1 MKTRLDCDTEI
12 LLNNSKNEK
21 VIFDLYINGKKQ
33 TKRISTEILKIDEN
47 NQYGQA
53 MTKSLQYGCIYKQ
66 EHPPSLTE
74 VNRILDKISHDN
86 NIGHLFIADI
96 KFHDINCKTLFFNEI
111 YPPTFEKY
119 KKMEP
124 FEQLILELIITVRNE
139 GKDKVNSFLQT
150 LKTH

>member
-1 MKTRLDCDTEI
+1 MNTRLDFDTEI
-12 LLNNSKNEK
+12 LLNNNKNEK

-53 MTKSLQYGCIYKQ
+53 MTKSLQYGCINKQ

-86 NIGHLFIADI
+86 NIGHLFIVDI
-96 KFHDINCKTLFFNEI
+96 KFHDINRKTN
-111 YPPTFEKY
+111 
-119 KKMEP
+119 
-124 FEQLILELIITVRNE
+124 
-139 GKDKVNSFLQT
+139 G
-150 LKTH
+150 H

>member
-1 MKTRLDCDTEI
+1 MNTRLDFDTEI
-12 LLNNSKNEK
+12 LLNNNKNEK

-66 EHPPSLTE
+66 EHPPCLTE

-86 NIGHLFIADI
+86 NIWHLFIADI
-96 KFHDINCKTLFFNEI
+96 KFHDINRKTN
-111 YPPTFEKY
+111 
-119 KKMEP
+119 
-124 FEQLILELIITVRNE
+124 
-139 GKDKVNSFLQT
+139 G
-150 LKTH
+150 H